1 MKYGYKE
8 IRKMEMGRLR
18 ALCIEHDWYTNG
30 DVDEYSNLLNTAHY
44 CENITTD
51 VLVELATD
59 IKSHSDTEY
68 DITNI
73 MYALAGICVSYF
85 EEA

>member
-8 IRKMEMGRLR
+8 IRKMEASSLR
-18 ALCIEHDWYTNG
+18 ALCIEHDWYTGG
-30 DVDEYSNLLNTAHY
+30 DVDEYSNLLSTAGD

-59 IKSHSDTEY
+59 IKSHSDTDYE
-68 DITNI
+68 ITDI
-73 MYALAGICVSYF
+73 MYELARICYSYF
-85 EEA
+85 EEV